1 MKNNPNMYHVMV
13 VDDDPAIRESLEQWL
28 SLADIEVK
36 TYASAHAALI
46 DIPKDYPGVIVSDV
60 RMPAMDGMEFL
71 KRASKNIPFIL
82 ITGHG
87 GITLAVEAMKAGAY
101 DFVEKPYNPE
111 RLVDMIKTAC
121 KQRQHYLA
129 NKKTEVSAYDLNG
142 IESKIIGQSAAVI
155 RLRKRILALAK
166 VNSDV
171 VISGETG
178 SGKELV
184 AQCLHEYSVRREH
197 AFVPINVS
205 AIPENLIE
213 SELFGYEVGAFT
225 GATKSHSGKFEYA
238 HGGTLLLDEI
248 ESMPMYF
255 QVKILRVL
263 QEREVVRIGSHT
275 PKRIDVRIVAAT
287 KKDLKLAVQEGDFRE
302 DLYYRLLV
310 SEIKIPPL
318 RDRKEDIVMLFKHFL
333 TKAANFNGLV
343 CPEISVEEG
352 LVLETYSWPGN
363 IRELKNT
370 AERYMLIH
378 HIDDVSVQELLQ
390 VSQPEPSGSNTL
402 MSEASLSARLEHV
415 EKMLIDAELKLHEG
429 NIKTVMDVLDLPRR
443 TLNQKMQKYGLR
455 REEYLPN

>member
-1 MKNNPNMYHVMV
+1 MYHVMV

-213 SELFGYEVGAFT
+213 SELFGFEVGAFT
-225 GATKSHSGKFEYA
+225 GATKSHSG
-238 HGGTLLLDEI
+238 
-248 ESMPMYF
+248 
-255 QVKILRVL
+255 
-263 QEREVVRIGSHT
+263 
-275 PKRIDVRIVAAT
+275 
-287 KKDLKLAVQEGDFRE
+287 
-302 DLYYRLLV
+302 
-310 SEIKIPPL
+310 
-318 RDRKEDIVMLFKHFL
+318 
-333 TKAANFNGLV
+333 
-343 CPEISVEEG
+343 
-352 LVLETYSWPGN
+352 
-363 IRELKNT
+363 
-370 AERYMLIH
+370 
-378 HIDDVSVQELLQ
+378 
-390 VSQPEPSGSNTL
+390 
-402 MSEASLSARLEHV
+402 
-415 EKMLIDAELKLHEG
+415 
-429 NIKTVMDVLDLPRR
+429 
-443 TLNQKMQKYGLR
+443 
-455 REEYLPN
+455 